1 MTQPQLP
8 PQRGQEPRSG
18 PRRPVDPARSEA
30 CRLLCAGTYLH
41 VGYRDA
47 VIDELYVH
55 RERFA
60 APSYGY
66 DAARVLAHALRS
78 RRQEVAWSAGM
89 IALWVVVAA
98 LTKFHITVVIW
109 PILLIAL
116 GRRLGGS
123 RDIDGKFPQFAMF
136 RRLLAFVLRWY
147 GRLTLLFVYVT
158 LFRLL
163 IAGPDE
169 YASDSYGG
177 SGDSFLDSS
186 DGADLGTPLDLLNAT
201 LAEPGRFT
209 AACLLALPLLLALL
223 SVGQR
228 GQFART
234 IAGEL
239 SKQRFPNV
247 ADDPAEAASA
257 PRFGELSRRIRQE
270 QHAPLILY
278 TKAEP
283 FRGAGLPFEPWSLSI
298 ELRPRTAG
306 DGDSPLDALRKT
318 DATPTPAEPLDNA
331 TVLEKIK
338 PLVEQLREPSA
349 RTSPQAADA
358 VLDRL
363 RELVVDECVFLPA
376 EGLPG
381 RMAFPYT
388 KDTYLMHRTD
398 AVEEG
403 GEQRRHF
410 LRVRVGG
417 WDEEIVVTVFVRVH
431 TQGGMLMLEVA
442 PHVLPP
448 VNALFATADRKAH
461 EHLHRGGFGRYLFA
475 LLRIPAATGDAL
487 RVLARAVAQTWRQLT
502 DVHAD
507 TLPDGPGA
515 SVRELGADDRAT
527 LFQEMDIARYLK
539 SIQDRIASGVGEAL
553 WNAGYEVAE
562 FEQKVTNVFNNSGTF
577 VGGNVQGNGIAIGKD
592 SKVGS
597 PAGKPP
603 PASSA
608 GAGGASK

>member
-1 MTQPQLP
+1 
-8 PQRGQEPRSG
+8 
-18 PRRPVDPARSEA
+18 
-30 CRLLCAGTYLH
+30 
-41 VGYRDA
+41 
-47 VIDELYVH
+47 
-55 RERFA
+55 
-60 APSYGY
+60 
-66 DAARVLAHALRS
+66 
-78 RRQEVAWSAGM
+78 
-89 IALWVVVAA
+89 
-98 LTKFHITVVIW
+98 
-109 PILLIAL
+109 
-116 GRRLGGS
+116 
-123 RDIDGKFPQFAMF
+123 
-136 RRLLAFVLRWY
+136 
-147 GRLTLLFVYVT
+147 
-158 LFRLL
+158 
-163 IAGPDE
+163 
-169 YASDSYGG
+169 
-177 SGDSFLDSS
+177 
-186 DGADLGTPLDLLNAT
+186 
-201 LAEPGRFT
+201 
-209 AACLLALPLLLALL
+209 
-223 SVGQR
+223 
-228 GQFART
+228 
-234 IAGEL
+234 
-239 SKQRFPNV
+239 
-247 ADDPAEAASA
+247 
-257 PRFGELSRRIRQE
+257 
-270 QHAPLILY
+270 
-278 TKAEP
+278 
-283 FRGAGLPFEPWSLSI
+283 
-298 ELRPRTAG
+298 
-306 DGDSPLDALRKT
+306 
-318 DATPTPAEPLDNA
+318 
-331 TVLEKIK
+331 
-338 PLVEQLREPSA
+338 
-349 RTSPQAADA
+349 
-358 VLDRL
+358 
-363 RELVVDECVFLPA
+363 
-376 EGLPG
+376 
-381 RMAFPYT
+381 MAFPYT

-527 LFQEMDIARYLK
+527 LFQEMDVARYLK

-592 SKVGS
+592 SKANS